1 MKWYSGVLEYYYSD
15 GMLCEGMTKEKGRW
29 CKANDV
35 ADLAGHII
43 DYLKPLIKDFN
54 DRCDGRCFPKVL
66 PDWAQVKYDKG
77 TALIAELEEIAAN
90 KRGERNER
98 DKV

>member
-1 MKWYSGVLEYYYSD
+1 MDKVWADCLFANDSD
-15 GMLCEGMTKEKGRW
+15 MHHVPVY
-29 CKANDV
+29 KADDV
-35 ADLAGHII
+35 ADFARHII

-77 TALIAELEEIAAN
+77 TALIAELEQIAG
-90 KRGERNER
+90 K
-98 DKV
+98 